1 VVGVL
6 TGELMPARVRG
17 VGSAVAQALGGVAN
31 TAIAS
36 LFPALADAQLLD
48 VTFYTL
54 GAVILLFSGVCWCW
68 LPHTEGRALED
79 IEHHL
84 SLGSAGSGTSAAAAA
99 AADDDDA
106 DKAAAATQEEVGA
119 LRRKVAGLQGELAQA
134 RAHIA
139 SLQEALG

>member
-84 SLGSAGSGTSAAAAA
+84 SLGSAGSGTSAAAAD
-99 AADDDDA
+99 DDDDA

>member
-99 AADDDDA
+99 ADDDDA

>member
-84 SLGSAGSGTSAAAAA
+84 SLGSAGSGTSAAAFD
-99 AADDDDA
+99 DDDDA

-119 LRRKVAGLQGELAQA
+119 LRRMVAGLQGELAQA